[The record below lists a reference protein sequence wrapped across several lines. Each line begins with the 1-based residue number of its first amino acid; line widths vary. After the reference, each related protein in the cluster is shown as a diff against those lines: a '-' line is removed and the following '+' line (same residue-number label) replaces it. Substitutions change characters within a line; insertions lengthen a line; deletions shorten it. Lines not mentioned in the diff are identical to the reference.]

1 MFSSVSNVLSIKEG
15 EWESGREKDMRK
27 TPSRNKRTNKWL
39 TGISKRCKLPEGIDM
54 KNKNHVLG
62 GERC

>member
-1 MFSSVSNVLSIKEG
+1 MYYLLKKANGKVEG
-15 EWESGREKDMRK
+15 KK
-27 TPSRNKRTNKWL
+27 LPSRNKLMNKWL